1 MIDVPAIASPSLP
14 FAATITPQER
24 RAGFV
29 AIPIS
34 IPPFHAV
41 VATID
46 NRRLA
51 VKVATAA
58 NAISYAIVDRDNLKP
73 LDAVAT
79 LAELRAK
86 YPPVN

>member
-1 MIDVPAIASPSLP
+1 MRTDDVPATAPLP
-14 FAATITPQER
+14 YAAMITPQER

-29 AIPIS
+29 AIQIS

-46 NRRLA
+46 NRRMA

-58 NAISYAIVDRDNLKP
+58 DAISYAIVDRDSLKP

-79 LAELRAK
+79 LAELRTK